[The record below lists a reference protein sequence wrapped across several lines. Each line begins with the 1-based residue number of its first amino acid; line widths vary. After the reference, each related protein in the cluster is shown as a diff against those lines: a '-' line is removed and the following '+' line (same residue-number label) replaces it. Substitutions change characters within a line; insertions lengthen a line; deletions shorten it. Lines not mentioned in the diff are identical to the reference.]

1 MLTVYKTSCSGRPHN
16 NTLLATNAIVTS
28 LFDLQDEEKKA
39 KMKEREEERK
49 RLRDLAMRMQ
59 LAWDEVV
66 AALEAVQAPG
76 GNTKAILERL
86 SRANDV
92 VASLQENC

>member
-28 LFDLQDEEKKA
+28 LFNLQDEEKKA

-49 RLRDLAMRMQ
+49 RLQ
-59 LAWDEVV
+59 QQKDE
-66 AALEAVQAPG
+66 EKIQARCKLTA
-76 GNTKAILERL
+76 TKALQKI
-86 SRANDV
+86 
-92 VASLQENC
+92 ASVMAELYPKLYDKSGDEAE